1 MKERASA
8 PGGCWKLQSI
18 RLHQARRPTMTE
30 AYDGRQVV
38 GMDLHR
44 RRSVLVRM
52 TMDGR
57 KLEAVRIE
65 NSPAAL
71 RAVLARAGERPKVVL
86 EATFGWYWAAD
97 TLAAAGAEVHLA
109 HPLGVK
115 AFTYR
120 RVKNDERDAA
130 DLADLLR
137 MGRLPEAWIAPA
149 EVRELRELTRYR
161 QKLVHLRTSCKDQ
174 VHGVLAKLGIPVTC
188 TDIFGIAGSA
198 WLDAL
203 GLPQPYAGKVTSLR
217 HLTGELTTEI
227 SMLGDVIADLLA
239 ADRGCQV
246 IQQLPGIGP
255 VLAAV
260 ITAEI
265 GDVTR
270 FRTAAQLCSW
280 AGLTPR
286 HRESDTK
293 VARGHVTKQGS
304 RLLRWALIEAI
315 QRIPR
320 ESVIGSVKAGIVDR
334 RGKEARNIAKVAAAR
349 RLLTLVYY
357 GLRDGQIRCLSRPAD
372 QPATQPPARAA

>member
-1 MKERASA
+1 MLEVARYPSPPGIREA
-8 PGGCWKLQSI
+8 PME
-18 RLHQARRPTMTE
+18 T

-52 TMDGR
+52 TEDGR
-57 KLEAVRIE
+57 RLGTARIT
-65 NSPAAL
+65 NSPAGL
-71 RAVLARAGERPKVVL
+71 RREIAKAGKSPRVVL
-86 EATFGWYWAAD
+86 EGTFGWYWAAD
-97 TLAAAGAEVHLA
+97 TLTAAGAEVHLA

-149 EVRELRELTRYR
+149 EVRELREITRYR
-161 QKLVHLRTSCKDQ
+161 HKLVHLRTSCKDQ
-174 VHGVLAKLGIPVTC
+174 VHGVLAKLGVPVTC
-188 TDIFGIAGSA
+188 TDIFGTAGSA

-217 HLTGELTTEI
+217 QLTGELTTEI
-227 SMLGDVIADLLA
+227 TMLSEVIADLLRG
-239 ADRGCQV
+239 DRGYQV

-270 FRTAAQLCSW
+270 FQNAGQLCSW

-286 HRESDTK
+286 HRESDIK
-293 VARGHVTKQGS
+293 VTRGHVTKQGS
-304 RLLRWALIEAI
+304 RLLLWALIEAI
-315 QRIPR
+315 QRVPR
-320 ESVIGSVKAGIVDR
+320 DSAIGSAKNAIIAR
-334 RGKEARNIAKVAAAR
+334 RGREAKNIAKVAAAR
-349 RLLTLVYY
+349 KLLTLAFY
-357 GLRDGQIRCLSRPAD
+357 GLRDGQIRCLSRSAAGP
-372 QPATQPPARAA
+372 PVTQPPARAA

>member
-1 MKERASA
+1 MEK
-8 PGGCWKLQSI
+8 
-18 RLHQARRPTMTE
+18 

-52 TMDGR
+52 TEDGR
-57 KLEAVRIE
+57 RLGTARIA
-65 NSPAAL
+65 NNPAEL
-71 RAVLARAGERPKVVL
+71 RAQIARAGSSPKVVL
-86 EATFGWYWAAD
+86 EATYGWYWAAD

-137 MGRLPEAWIAPA
+137 MGRLPEAWIAPP
-149 EVRELRELTRYR
+149 EVRELREITRYR
-161 QKLVHLRTSCKDQ
+161 HKLVHLRTSCKDQ
-174 VHGVLAKLGIPVTC
+174 VHAVLAKLGIPVTC
-188 TDIFGIAGSA
+188 SDIFGTAGSA
-198 WLDAL
+198 WLDGL

-217 HLTGELTTEI
+217 QLTGELTTEI
-227 SMLGDVIADLLA
+227 TMLSEVIADLLA
-239 ADRGCQV
+239 GDRGYQV

-260 ITAEI
+260 IVAEI

-270 FRTAAQLCSW
+270 FRNAGQLCSW

-286 HRESDTK
+286 HRESGTK
-293 VARGHVTKQGS
+293 VSRGHVTKQGS
-304 RLLRWALIEAI
+304 RMLRWALIEAI
-315 QRIPR
+315 QRVPAD
-320 ESVIGSVKAGIVDR
+320 SVTGEAKAAI
-334 RGKEARNIAKVAAAR
+334 IAKVAAAR
-349 RLLTLVYY
+349 RLLILVFY
-357 GLRDGQIRCLSRPAD
+357 GLRDGQIRCLSRPPGD
-372 QPATQPPARAA
+372 PPAPPAARAA

>member
-1 MKERASA
+1 MKKRSLPL

-18 RLHQARRPTMTE
+18 RLHQEREAPMET

-52 TMDGR
+52 TEDGR
-57 KLEAVRIE
+57 RLGTAKIT

-71 RAVLARAGERPKVVL
+71 RKEIARADKHPRVVL
-86 EATFGWYWAAD
+86 EATYGWYWAAD
-97 TLAAAGAEVHLA
+97 VLAAAGAEVHLA

-120 RVKNDERDAA
+120 RVKDDVRDSA

-137 MGRLPEAWIAPA
+137 MGRLPEAWIAPH

-161 QKLVHLRTSCKDQ
+161 IKLVRLRTSCKDQ
-174 VHGVLAKLGIPVTC
+174 VHGVLAKFGVAVTC
-188 TDIFGIAGSA
+188 SDIFGVAGSA
-198 WLDAL
+198 WLDGL
-203 GLPQPYAGKVTSLR
+203 GPPQPYSGKVTSLR
-217 HLTGELTTEI
+217 HLAGELTTEI
-227 SMLGDVIADLLA
+227 TMLGEVIASLLA
-239 ADRGCQV
+239 GDRGYQV

-260 ITAEI
+260 IIAEI

-270 FRTAAQLCSW
+270 FKNAAQLCSW

-286 HRESDTK
+286 HRESDIK
-293 VARGHVTKQGS
+293 VTRGHVTKQGS
-304 RLLRWALIEAI
+304 RILRWALIEAI
-315 QRIPR
+315 QHVPAGHPLR
-320 ESVIGSVKAGIVDR
+320 ERKDDIIAR
-334 RGKEARNIAKVAAAR
+334 RGVQARNIAKVAAAR
-349 RLLTLVYY
+349 QLLTWVFYAM
-357 GLRDGQIRCLSRPAD
+357 RDGQVRSLA
-372 QPATQPPARAA
+372 AAARQDG